1 MIVRWMLLVMTNQLP
16 HPLALSPARLLSKP
30 FFFLEEKGFTG
41 QGHAETNLD

>member
-1 MIVRWMLLVMTNQLP
+1 M
-16 HPLALSPARLLSKP
+16 ALCLRKFQWTC